1 MFRILLVL
9 FIGSIVACGGNKDEN
24 IKKAEV
30 QKHKVSFVNV
40 QREQLPVYREFSG
53 TVSSDDMVSM
63 SPKVMGYITKINY
76 KEGMTFKKGAVLFEV
91 SSQEIQEKLKFAES
105 YVSEADNAIEQ
116 SKIGLKVAEEQL
128 RQANAQY
135 ELAEKT
141 YKRYQNLLKNESI
154 SKQEF
159 DQVEAQYKMAKE
171 AKAAA
176 ESGVALAKERINQ
189 ANVKKNQ
196 ALAGKGEASVY
207 AGYTKVI
214 APFDGIVLEK
224 LVDVGNLAA
233 PGQPVLKIGSNR
245 KVVYSYVP
253 ESAIGKIKVGDELVI
268 RVDSVGKSFKSKIV
282 EISPNVDPMTRNFRV
297 KSSALDD
304 VPVGAYTV
312 ALFADGNKD
321 SIMVPRSSVTMRGQL
336 SVVFVNIGG
345 KADMRIVKTGDII
358 GDKIEIISGLNG
370 GEMIVDKN
378 IDNIKSGDLLEG

>member
-1 MFRILLVL
+1 MLRILLLVL
-9 FIGSIVACGGNKDEN
+9 IGSVIACGGNKDEN

-40 QREQLPVYREFSG
+40 QKEQLPVYREFSG
-53 TVSSDDMVSM
+53 TVSAEDMVAIT
-63 SPKVMGYITKINY
+63 PKVIGYITNINY
-76 KEGMTFKKGAVLFEV
+76 KEGMRFKKGAVLFEV
-91 SSQEIQEKLKFAES
+91 SSQEIQEKLKLAES
-105 YVSEADNAIEQ
+105 YVAEADNAIEQ
-116 SKIGLKVAEEQL
+116 SKIGLKIAEEQL

-171 AKAAA
+171 AKASA
-176 ESGVALAKERINQ
+176 ESGVNLAKERMNQ

-245 KVVYSYVP
+245 NVIYSYVP
-253 ESAIGKIKVGDELVI
+253 ESAIGKVKVGDELFI
-268 RVDSVGKSFKSKIV
+268 KVDSVGKSFKSKIV
-282 EISPNVDPMTRNFRV
+282 EISPNVDPMTRNFKI
-297 KSSALDD
+297 KSSAIDD
-304 VPVGAYTV
+304 IPVGAYTV
-312 ALFADGNKD
+312 ALFADGNKE
-321 SIMVPRSSVTMRGQL
+321 SIMVPKSAVTMRGQL
-336 SVVFVNIGG
+336 SVVFVNVGG
-345 KADMRIVKTGDII
+345 KADMRIVKTGDAI
-358 GDKIEIISGLNG
+358 GDKVEIISGLNG
-370 GEMIVDKN
+370 GEKIVEKN
-378 IDNIKSGDLLEG
+378 TDNIKSGDLLEG

>member
-1 MFRILLVL
+1 MFRLLL
-9 FIGSIVACGGNKDEN
+9 LLIIGSIVACGGNKDEN
-24 IKKAEV
+24 IKKKEV
-30 QKHKVSFVNV
+30 QKHKVSFISV
-40 QREQLPVYREFSG
+40 QREQLPIYREFSG
-53 TVSSDDMVSM
+53 TVSANDMVSM
-63 SPKVMGYITKINY
+63 STKVMGYITKINY
-76 KEGMTFKKGAVLFEV
+76 KEGMTFKKGAILFEV

-105 YVSEADNAIEQ
+105 YVAEVDNTIEQ

-171 AKAAA
+171 TKLSA
-176 ESGVALAKERINQ
+176 ESGVALANERINQ

-196 ALAGKGEASVY
+196 ALASKGEASAY

-214 APFDGIVLEK
+214 APFDGIILEK

-245 KVVYSYVP
+245 KIVYSYVP
-253 ESAIGKIKVGDELVI
+253 ESAIGKIKVGDEFTI
-268 RVDSVGKSFKSKIV
+268 KVDSVGKSFKSKIV
-282 EISPNVDPMTRNFRV
+282 EISPNVDPMTRSFRV

-304 VPVGAYTV
+304 IPVGVYTV
-312 ALFADGNKD
+312 ALFEDGSKD
-321 SIMVPRSSVTMRGQL
+321 SIMVPRTAVTMRGQL
-336 SVVFVNIGG
+336 SIVFVNVGG
-345 KADMRIVKTGDII
+345 KADMRIVKTGDVI

-370 GEMIVDKN
+370 GETIVEKN
-378 IDNIKSGDLLEG
+378 TDNIKVGDILEG